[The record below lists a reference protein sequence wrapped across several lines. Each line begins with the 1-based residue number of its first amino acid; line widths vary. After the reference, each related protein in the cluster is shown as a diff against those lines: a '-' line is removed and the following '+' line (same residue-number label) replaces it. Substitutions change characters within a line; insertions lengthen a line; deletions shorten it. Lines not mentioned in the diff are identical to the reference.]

1 MLVGYTSFNFHFRS
15 SYRKEIEVSKYTFGS
30 LVISS
35 FHCSQDL
42 NQFYLRRDQWNP
54 QRKKHMFSL
63 SYELNNPNHIYLT
76 SVIETTTICSLYFY
90 KFHSWYP
97 SITFIP
103 KYDLDILYTDMKV
116 DITVTHLQCFFHPCL
131 RNNP

>member
-1 MLVGYTSFNFHFRS
+1 MLVGYTTFNFHFWS
-15 SYRKEIEVSKYTFGS
+15 SIKRNWIVKVYIWIIGEIKFS
-30 LVISS
+30 LLAR
-35 FHCSQDL
+35 L
-42 NQFYLRRDQWNP
+42 NQFYLRWDQWNP

-63 SYELNNPNHIYLT
+63 SYELNNLNHIYLT

-103 KYDLDILYTDMKV
+103 NYDLDILYTDMKV
-116 DITVTHLQCFFHPCL
+116 NIIVTYLQCFSHPCS